1 MKVLTV
7 QFATSGGALGSVNAQ
22 AYSYLYD
29 GRSLVEVGDFAVAN
43 NALVVVK
50 KVCEEEEYLS
60 SSGALNLSTLKKI
73 EHVLSRKEERE
84 EAKKQER
91 IKEIKARLHSLRQK
105 VEDRRV
111 FEDAASE
118 VGAEGKKLLT
128 ELESLEGKI

>member
-1 MKVLTV
+1 MQVLTV

-50 KVCEEEEYLS
+50 KVCEEEEYLA

-84 EAKKQER
+84 EKKKQER
-91 IKEIKARLHSLRQK
+91 ITEIKARLHSLRQK
-105 VEDRRV
+105 VEDRRA
-111 FEDAASE
+111 FEDAAKE
-118 VGAEGKKLLT
+118 VGSEGKKLLD